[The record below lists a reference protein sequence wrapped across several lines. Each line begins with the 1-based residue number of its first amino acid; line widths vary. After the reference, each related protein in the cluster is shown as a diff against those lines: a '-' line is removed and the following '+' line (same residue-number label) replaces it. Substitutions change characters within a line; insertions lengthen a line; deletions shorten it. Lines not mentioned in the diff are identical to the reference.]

1 MHKALAPS
9 QKVSSLYVFDAL
21 LRAAQSQV
29 VKHGITTP
37 PESSSGKGNAATF
50 LSKVEG
56 VADSLFEDMI
66 STGNSE
72 AKVSGLYSD

>member
-1 MHKALAPS
+1 MHKSLAPP

-21 LRAAQSQV
+21 LRAARSQV

-37 PESSSGKGNAATF
+37 PDSSGKGNPATF

-56 VADSLFEDMI
+56 VVDSLFEDMI

-72 AKVSGLYSD
+72 AKVSA